1 MLNLTKTQKI
11 CIQYGFLLLLICMT
25 VYLVSTTLDI
35 TLIPMIMK
43 LVNKKFIFIGFLIM
57 VLYIILECTI
67 INILIKTIQ
76 KTKVRFLAVKIAM
89 MGFYYNL
96 VTPFASGSQPMQ
108 IYALNKY
115 DINLSKSIAIV
126 TNKTVLFQTVVTI
139 YSAVIIFL
147 NIEVLKNE
155 LPSML
160 VLMSIGMVMNIV
172 SLLGGMLIVLTPN
185 TMKIIVK
192 VIVNTLYRLN
202 IFKSLNKKIH
212 TINKFIDEY
221 SYSIKLFIKNKKA
234 LCLSIIL
241 TIIQLTVFFSISY
254 CVYKAFNL
262 NGLSLFEVLSLQVF
276 LYMSVSPIPTPGNV
290 GANEVAFLTIFANVF
305 PGNIIGYSVFLYSI
319 YVYYFLVVVCG
330 LFTIHTHYHMNKRK
344 NKNRNYTL

>member
-172 SLLGGMLIVLTPN
+172 SLLGGMLILLTPN

-192 VIVNTLYRLN
+192 VIVNILYRLN

-234 LCLSIIL
+234 LFLSIIL

-344 NKNRNYTL
+344 NKNRNYNL

>member
-11 CIQYGFLLLLICMT
+11 CIQYGFLLLLICIT

-192 VIVNTLYRLN
+192 VIVNILYRLN

-344 NKNRNYTL
+344 NKNRNYSL

>member
-35 TLIPMIMK
+35 TLIPMIIK

-192 VIVNTLYRLN
+192 VIVNILYRLN

-234 LCLSIIL
+234 LFLSIIL

-262 NGLSLFEVLSLQVF
+262 NGLSIFEVLSLQVF

-344 NKNRNYTL
+344 NKNRNYSL

>member
-96 VTPFASGSQPMQ
+96 VTPYATGSQPMQ

-192 VIVNTLYRLN
+192 VIVNILYRLN

-344 NKNRNYTL
+344 NKNRNYSL

>member
-147 NIEVLKNE
+147 NIDVLKNE

-172 SLLGGMLIVLTPN
+172 SLVGGMLIVLTPN

-192 VIVNTLYRLN
+192 VIVNILYRLK

-212 TINKFIDEY
+212 TINRFIDEY

-262 NGLSLFEVLSLQVF
+262 NGLSLFDVLALQVF

-290 GANEVAFLTIFANVF
+290 GANEVAFLTIFSNVF

-344 NKNRNYTL
+344 NKNRNYSL

>member
-1 MLNLTKTQKI
+1 
-11 CIQYGFLLLLICMT
+11 MT

-160 VLMSIGMVMNIV
+160 VLMSIGMIMNIV
-172 SLLGGMLIVLTPN
+172 SLLGGMLILLTPN

-192 VIVNTLYRLN
+192 VIVNILYRLN

-344 NKNRNYTL
+344 NKNRNYSL

>member
-1 MLNLTKTQKI
+1 MLNLTKTKKI

-192 VIVNTLYRLN
+192 VIVNILYRLN

-262 NGLSLFEVLSLQVF
+262 NGLSLFDVLALQVF

>member
-147 NIEVLKNE
+147 NIEILKNE

-172 SLLGGMLIVLTPN
+172 SLVGGMLIVLTPN

-192 VIVNTLYRLN
+192 VIVNILYRLN

-234 LCLSIIL
+234 LFLSIIL

-290 GANEVAFLTIFANVF
+290 GANEVAFLTIFSNVF

-344 NKNRNYTL
+344 NKNRNYSL

>member
-35 TLIPMIMK
+35 TLIHMIMK

-192 VIVNTLYRLN
+192 VIVNILYRLN

-234 LCLSIIL
+234 LFLSIIL

-262 NGLSLFEVLSLQVF
+262 NGLSIFEVLSLQVF

-344 NKNRNYTL
+344 NKNRNYSL

>member
-43 LVNKKFIFIGFLIM
+43 LVNKKFIFIGSLIM

-192 VIVNTLYRLN
+192 VIVNILYRLN

-234 LCLSIIL
+234 LFLSIIL

-344 NKNRNYTL
+344 NKNRNYSL

>member
-1 MLNLTKTQKI
+1 
-11 CIQYGFLLLLICMT
+11 MT

-192 VIVNTLYRLN
+192 VIVNILYRLN

-344 NKNRNYTL
+344 NKNRNYNL

>member
-11 CIQYGFLLLLICMT
+11 CIQYGFLLLLICIT

-35 TLIPMIMK
+35 TLIPMIIK

-147 NIEVLKNE
+147 NIEILKNE

-172 SLLGGMLIVLTPN
+172 SLVGGMLIVLTPN

-192 VIVNTLYRLN
+192 VIVNILYRLN

-234 LCLSIIL
+234 LFLSIIL

-344 NKNRNYTL
+344 NKNRNYSL

>member
-192 VIVNTLYRLN
+192 VIVNILYRLN

-344 NKNRNYTL
+344 NKNRNYTI

>member
-172 SLLGGMLIVLTPN
+172 SLVGGMLIVLTPN

-192 VIVNTLYRLN
+192 VIVNILYRLN

-344 NKNRNYTL
+344 NKNRNYSL

>member
-192 VIVNTLYRLN
+192 VIVNILYRLN

-234 LCLSIIL
+234 LFLSIIL

-262 NGLSLFEVLSLQVF
+262 NGLSLFDVLALQVF

-290 GANEVAFLTIFANVF
+290 GANEVAFLTIFSNVF
-305 PGNIIGYSVFLYSI
+305 PGKIIGYSVFLYSI

-344 NKNRNYTL
+344 NKNRNYSL

>member
-67 INILIKTIQ
+67 INILIKTIL

-192 VIVNTLYRLN
+192 VIVNILYRLN

-234 LCLSIIL
+234 LSLSIIL
-241 TIIQLTVFFSISY
+241 TKIQLTVFFSISY

-344 NKNRNYTL
+344 NKNRNYSL

>member
-192 VIVNTLYRLN
+192 VIVNILYRLN

-305 PGNIIGYSVFLYSI
+305 PGKIIGYSVFLYSI

-344 NKNRNYTL
+344 NKNRNYRL

>member
-11 CIQYGFLLLLICMT
+11 CIQYGFLLLLICIT

-35 TLIPMIMK
+35 TLIPMIIK

-172 SLLGGMLIVLTPN
+172 SLVGGMLIVLTPN

-192 VIVNTLYRLN
+192 VIVNILYRLN

-344 NKNRNYTL
+344 NKNRNYSL

>member
-172 SLLGGMLIVLTPN
+172 SLLGGMLILLTPN

-192 VIVNTLYRLN
+192 VIVNILYRLN

-234 LCLSIIL
+234 LFLSIIL

-262 NGLSLFEVLSLQVF
+262 NGLSLFDVLALQVF

-290 GANEVAFLTIFANVF
+290 GANEVAFLTIFSNVF
-305 PGNIIGYSVFLYSI
+305 PGKIIGYSVFLYSI

-344 NKNRNYTL
+344 NKNRNYSL